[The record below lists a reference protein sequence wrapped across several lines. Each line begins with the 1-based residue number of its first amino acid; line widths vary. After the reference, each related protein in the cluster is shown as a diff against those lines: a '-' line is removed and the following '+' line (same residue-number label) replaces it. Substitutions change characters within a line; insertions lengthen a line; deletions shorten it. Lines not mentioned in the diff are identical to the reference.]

1 VNGHVRLAECDTHRL
16 PASGQGFV
24 QALLSIEV
32 IRDQL
37 PVNPSSVGDRTN
49 PRPRVAMLAELDERR
64 VQDALPGTRRVALAI
79 LTARVSGALDSCR
92 HYVRHGSIRR
102 PPAQGPLRA
111 ASRDS
116 AHAR

>member
-1 VNGHVRLAECDTHRL
+1 VASSPFCWRRRMSVADDFVNGHVRLAECDTHRL

-49 PRPRVAMLAELDERR
+49 PRPA
-64 VQDALPGTRRVALAI
+64 
-79 LTARVSGALDSCR
+79 
-92 HYVRHGSIRR
+92 
-102 PPAQGPLRA
+102 
-111 ASRDS
+111 
-116 AHAR
+116 